1 MPIEHF
7 RELYVSSLMQYIEM
21 EYDNIP
27 DSVTPEMEEFFHE
40 CFDSEPPVCYPNAAG
55 LFYETFLRKLST

>member
-1 MPIEHF
+1 
-7 RELYVSSLMQYIEM
+7 MQYIEM

-27 DSVTPEMEEFFHE
+27 ASVTPEMEEFFHE
-40 CFDSEPPVCYPNAAG
+40 CFESDPPVCYPNAAG

>member
-1 MPIEHF
+1 MENICSAYIH
-7 RELYVSSLMQYIEM
+7 SLMSYIEM

-27 DSVTPEMEEFFHE
+27 DKVTPEMEEFFHE